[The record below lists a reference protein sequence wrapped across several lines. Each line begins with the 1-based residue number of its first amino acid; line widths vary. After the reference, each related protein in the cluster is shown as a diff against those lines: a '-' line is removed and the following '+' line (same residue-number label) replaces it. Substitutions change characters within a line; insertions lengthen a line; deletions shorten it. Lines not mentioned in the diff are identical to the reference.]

1 MSKFFL
7 WNYEK
12 NELLKHLRNISFDQ
26 VLQAIE
32 NGKIL
37 DILQH
42 PNKIK
47 YPNQRIF
54 VIEIENYAY
63 IVPFVEDETEI
74 FLKTII
80 PSREMTKKYIKK

>member
-1 MSKFFL
+1 MGKLFL

-12 NELLKHLRNISFDQ
+12 NELLKQERNVSFDQ
-26 VLQAIE
+26 VLKAIE
-32 NGKIL
+32 NGNLL

-42 PNKIK
+42 PNRIK

-54 VIEIENYAY
+54 VIELENYVY
-63 IVPFVEDETEI
+63 VVPFVENETEI

-80 PSREMTKKYIKK
+80 PSREMTKKYLKK